1 MKLNKPKF
9 WTPDALRRQYAA
21 LPYRIAD
28 EVEVLL
34 ISSRESGRWVLPKGW
49 PMKGRKPHAAAAQEA
64 LEEAGVKG
72 KIAKESVGFYHYVK
86 RMKNGTQQTCHVTVF
101 PMRVSRQL
109 KSWPEM
115 HQRTTRWFPLHE
127 AAGLVGEP
135 ELQEVIRN
143 FEASPEGKAAEAEAE
158 AEAEAIAEIR
168 TPD

>member
-1 MKLNKPKF
+1 MRTDKPKF
-9 WTPDALRRQYAA
+9 WTADALRRQYAA

-64 LEEAGVKG
+64 LEEAGVVG
-72 KIAKESVGFYHYVK
+72 KISKDSVGFYHYVK

-101 PMRVSRQL
+101 PMKVSRQR
-109 KSWPEM
+109 KTWPEM
-115 HQRTTRWFPLHE
+115 YQRTTHWFPLHE

-135 ELQEVIRN
+135 ELQDVIRN

-158 AEAEAIAEIR
+158 AEVDPSSA
-168 TPD
+168 D